1 MSLNRVMMI
10 RNLGQDPEIRY
21 TVSTVETA
29 PFRRNW
35 ISEPALTNCSDLQR
49 IPQEGARGFGRRSA
63 SDARMGGQR
72 SEQP

>member
-21 TVSTVETA
+21 TVSTMETV

-35 ISEPALTNCSDLQR
+35 ISEPALTKLL
-49 IPQEGARGFGRRSA
+49 
-63 SDARMGGQR
+63 
-72 SEQP
+72 